1 MMAAVEH
8 RDAIYDRFPMPHP
21 GRDFIDTE
29 RIYYPLASN
38 GRDIDMLLILNGYP
52 EDENRSDVPLPR
64 LQEQTAQKP
73 VAPTRPEERRVGKAC
88 ASTCRSRWSPNP
100 TKKHNRQK

>member
-1 MMAAVEH
+1 MLCGNCIVRTYVGCLFFRQKTAYEL
-8 RDAIYDRFPMPHP
+8 
-21 GRDFIDTE
+21 
-29 RIYYPLASN
+29 RISDWSSDVCSADL
-38 GRDIDMLLILNGYP
+38 MLLILNGYP
-52 EDENRSDVPLPR
+52 EDENRSDVPLPP
-64 LQEQTAQKP
+64 LPEQTAQKP